1 MKRNSRCRM
10 RHVLPILWVLFLAIC
25 CVRCTHDELLPEKLP
40 VPVEDGEA
48 VSMTLSVMV
57 PGPSVAATRSLKEAD
72 ECSLRQVDVFVFRV
86 EGQQEYFAYHVAGVN
101 IEDSEGTTKRFLV
114 ELKKSVEG
122 ELNRIV
128 VIANA
133 AAEVKDA
140 LAQATP
146 GVTKEEM
153 LGKIVFSTQ
162 QRWNTTSSAAFTPLP
177 MWGEQSQPLKI
188 TGETTGEMLGTISL
202 LRALARID
210 LGVNYS
216 AGSFQGLGKTFR
228 IRDVKVY
235 NANALST
242 IAPAAANFDPKQLR
256 VLRPTLASGTTVVK
270 PALAYR
276 HDVAD
281 FAFEREIYVGEA
293 DIKTKKNRDD
303 RFCLV
308 IGGYYTADGAVEN
321 TTAETWY
328 RVDFFAGA
336 PDSTSEEDIAS
347 NCYDILRNHRYR
359 LNIRSVKGP
368 GYDTEEEAFNS
379 QPVNLET
386 EILAW
391 EEYDMNENTF
401 DGQYQL
407 TVDKG
412 EVTLYEEGTLNPQL
426 VKVFTDHASGWTAE
440 VPEECKW
447 VQVNPQKGT
456 ANTVQAITVKCD
468 PYTSQKD
475 PRDGWFW
482 IKAGKLRKK
491 ILVHQLNESE
501 LSIEV
506 TPLQLIF
513 RKSSP
518 NPKTITVT
526 TFPGGREIFFS
537 KVDGPNPIVWRTGGY
552 PNSGAPNV
560 TTYTFYPEVNNSGNL
575 LNTLVAVYIQDASGR
590 IVSRTVSVRQ
600 LATDLLFNVDLTNP
614 YPAGG
619 GDCVFSVESDA
630 NWSMKSVS
638 GDTSILDSQLDT
650 SEHPGGMRVEYHFSL
665 KENNSWTE
673 KNLSYTPTST
683 DPDFYSDPIMVRQ
696 AAPVPSLILSKQQL
710 TFGEQATTVSVSVTT
725 NAKWKYSTSGDWD
738 KLGLTVSP
746 GAGNAQGSHKYNTI
760 YSAAANFK
768 ASTIEAKKGTPAAG
782 DFRGKALFTTVD
794 HGDLPV
800 ATAELSVTRKVPEL
814 FTNSRLKSTS
824 IPRTGGMVTACA
836 STNTSWSM
844 ELRGSGMPP
853 VAQTD
858 ARVFDEYSLAY
869 RVGENATWNSK
880 TYQFDLAYGADKKSG
895 GTLTATQTGYHI
907 DDIKG
912 EIFKSSLDGPAV
924 DDAGKVTVKGAY
936 PAIPIQMWSGNT
948 EVGSLRSVPGSES
961 GESSATV
968 NLTANTTWN
977 DRTVELWYRNPRNNN
992 QWAKLASATQGGYG
1006 IKISGYS
1013 WFEDAPNSNKYLI
1026 VSFSGYIP
1034 KMRVRVR
1041 DLDPTYGYEFEYIE
1055 SARKWSD
1062 GKKDVSYGVGPF
1074 YEHQPGGT
1082 KYRNLVWEYLNPVT
1096 QKWISTSISQPDDR
1110 KLDIGKERPDAGN
1123 YKIRVAKNLT
1133 TANTWAELG
1142 GWPSDWNKKK
1152 IASSER
1158 RYWYGQTHLTG
1169 GRGCPDYEED
1179 GLKGWRVPNG
1189 VEAGLILKYWADERM
1204 KGVSGYMLATTD
1216 NTEKSTFLW
1225 AYVWA
1230 VGQSANSY
1238 RGWKSGSDTNG
1249 IYTICVRDMEFDSMP
1264 VMETGH

>member
-1 MKRNSRCRM
+1 M

-40 VPVEDGEA
+40 VPVEDREA

-575 LNTLVAVYIQDASGR
+575 LNTLVTVYIQDASGR

-614 YPAGG
+614 YPSGG

-650 SEHPGGMRVEYHFSL
+650 SEHPGGTRVEYHFSL

-673 KNLSYTPTST
+673 KNVSYTPTST
-683 DPDFYSDPIMVRQ
+683 DPDFYADPIVVRQ
-696 AAPVPSLILSKQQL
+696 AAPVPSLILSEQQL
-710 TFGEQATTVSVSVTT
+710 VFGEQATTVSVSVTT
-725 NAKWKYSTSGDWD
+725 NAKWKYSTSGDWE

-746 GAGNAQGSHKYNTI
+746 GADNAQGSHKYNTT

-768 ASTIEAKKGTPAAG
+768 ASAIEAKKGTPAAG

-800 ATAELSVTRKVPEL
+800 ATAELSVTRTVSEL
-814 FTNSRLKSTS
+814 FTNPRLASTS
-824 IPRTGGMVTACA
+824 IPRTGGMVTAYA

-844 ELRGSGMPP
+844 GLRGSGMSP

-869 RVGENATWNSK
+869 KVGENATWNSK

-907 DDIKG
+907 DNIKG
-912 EIFKSSLDGPAV
+912 EIFEASMAGPAASS
-924 DDAGKVTVKGAY
+924 AGKVTVKGAY
-936 PAIPIQMWSGNT
+936 PDFQIQMRVGNI
-948 EVGSLRSVPGSES
+948 EAGPISWVRGSES
-961 GESSATV
+961 GSSATV
-968 NLTANTTWN
+968 GLEANTMWR
-977 DRTVELWYRNPRNNN
+977 DRMVELWRQNPKSGRG
-992 QWAKLASATQGGYG
+992 WDVLASHMQRGYR
-1006 IKISGYS
+1006 
-1013 WFEDAPNSNKYLI
+1013 
-1026 VSFSGYIP
+1026 FS
-1034 KMRVRVR
+1034 
-1041 DLDPTYGYEFEYIE
+1041 
-1055 SARKWSD
+1055 
-1062 GKKDVSYGVGPF
+1062 DVTGEVVDVL
-1074 YEHQPGGT
+1074 PGGT
-1082 KYRNLVWEYLNPVT
+1082 PFARVHYKGYLPGKVKIRYRIDNDAPVNWVEAAGGLLPTDNEYRTATLSTTYFFRTSEYDAKRTRTFYWEYL
-1096 QKWISTSISQPDDR
+1096 DDQGQANALCTVKQDEER
-1110 KLDIGKERPDAGN
+1110 KIEINGYRL
-1123 YKIRVAKNLT
+1123 RVSKKLM
-1133 TANTWAELG
+1133 TANSWTELAGIGTYWNDHEPG
-1142 GWPSDWNKKK
+1142 GDWNNRLYQYGSGERGTGC
-1152 IASSER
+1152 AS
-1158 RYWYGQTHLTG
+1158 LT
-1169 GRGCPDYEED
+1169 ED
-1179 GLKGWRVPNG
+1179 GLTGWRVPTLR
-1189 VEAGLILKYWADERM
+1189 EAISILVRFWEEDLWVSERNC
-1204 KGVSGYMLATTD
+1204 YMLCSSSKGAS
-1216 NTEKSTFLW
+1216 KKKGKC
-1225 AYVWA
+1225 AYVNYK
-1230 VGQSANSY
+1230 GQSEDFTVAGFSDGYNISKQGEPALVY
-1238 RGWKSGSDTNG
+1238 RTF
-1249 IYTICVRDMEFDSMP
+1249 CVRDMDHDHYTILPERYRQW
-1264 VMETGH
+1264 

>member
-40 VPVEDGEA
+40 VPVEDREA

-426 VKVFTDHASGWTAE
+426 VKVFTDHALGWTAE

-456 ANTVQAITVKCD
+456 ADTVQAITVKCD

-575 LNTLVAVYIQDASGR
+575 LNTLVTVYIQDASGR

-614 YPAGG
+614 YPSGG

-650 SEHPGGMRVEYHFSL
+650 SEHPGGTRVEYHFSL
-665 KENNSWTE
+665 KENNSWME
-673 KNLSYTPTST
+673 KNVSYTPTST
-683 DPDFYSDPIMVRQ
+683 DPDFYADPIVVRQ
-696 AAPVPSLILSKQQL
+696 AAPVPSLILSEQQL
-710 TFGEQATTVSVSVTT
+710 TFGEQATTASVSVTT
-725 NAKWKYSTSGDWD
+725 NAKWKYSTSGDWE

-746 GAGNAQGSHKYNTI
+746 GAGNAQGSHKYNTT

-768 ASTIEAKKGTPAAG
+768 ASAIEAKKGTPAAG

-800 ATAELSVTRKVPEL
+800 ATAELSVTRTVSEL
-814 FTNSRLKSTS
+814 FTNPRLASTS
-824 IPRTGGMVTACA
+824 IPRTGGMVTAYA

-844 ELRGSGMPP
+844 GLRGSGMSP

-869 RVGENATWNSK
+869 KVGENATWNSK

-907 DDIKG
+907 DNIKG

-924 DDAGKVTVKGAY
+924 ADAGKVTVKGAY

-948 EVGSLRSVPGSES
+948 EVGSLRSVPKSET
-961 GESSATV
+961 GSSATV

-977 DRTVELWYRNPRNNN
+977 DRTVDLWYRDPRNNN
-992 QWAKLASATQGGYG
+992 NWVKLATATQSGYG
-1006 IKISGYS
+1006 IKLPSNYYS
-1013 WFEDAPNSNKYLI
+1013 WVEDVSNSANYLK
-1026 VSFSGYIP
+1026 VLFSGYIP
-1034 KMRVRVR
+1034 DTRFRVT
-1041 DLDPTYGYEFEYIE
+1041 DFNGSFSYEYVEP
-1055 SARKWSD
+1055 ARTWSD
-1062 GKKDVSYGVGPF
+1062 GQKGVTLNVGFF
-1074 YEHQPGGT
+1074 YEHKPGET
-1082 KYRNLVWEYLNPVT
+1082 TYRTLLWGYYHPIT
-1096 QKWISTSISQPDDR
+1096 QKWTYSTILQPDDR

-1123 YKIRVAKNLT
+1123 YKIRVAKNLA

-1142 GWPSDWNKKK
+1142 GWPSDWNTKK

-1169 GRGCPDYEED
+1169 GRGSPDYEED

-1230 VGQSANSY
+1230 GGQTANSY

-1249 IYTICVRDMEFDSMP
+1249 VYTICVRDMEFDSTP